1 MKAYDFKKMW
11 IDYFVSKG
19 HKEIENAPLIPENDP
34 SVLFTTAGMHPLVPY
49 LLGNPHPAGRKLT
62 NSQTCLR
69 TNDIDSVGDSSHLT
83 CFEMLGR
90 WSLGE
95 YFKEE
100 AINTSYDFLVN
111 YLKLDPKRISV
122 TCFAGDEDSP
132 KDEESASAWKKLGL
146 TDDQIYFY
154 GKEDNWWG
162 LETGPC
168 GPDSEIFYDMKPNEA
183 KCGVDCGPSC
193 HCGKYMEIGNNV
205 FMQYFKHENG
215 TYTPLK
221 QKNVDTGFGLERIYC
236 LIEGYNNVYDT
247 ELFLPIL
254 KLIKELSVNYDA
266 SSARMIADHTRSAC
280 LLIKDGVVP
289 SNVGQG
295 YVLRRMIRKC
305 VRHLRKL
312 GIPKEKYEDI
322 IKSTIDNGTATKLY
336 PALKEKEEIILTEI
350 LKETKKFMNTLGDGE
365 KKFNQMARNL
375 KNNNLTILSG
385 EDSFKLYDTY
395 GFPIEMTQE
404 LAKENGLEVDIEA
417 FYKKFEAHQAIS
429 KKGNDQAF
437 KGGLAETNEITTA
450 YHTATHLLHKALKI
464 VLGEHVHQAGSNITV
479 ERMRFDFPNP
489 VKVSPEQLKEVEK
502 IVNDKIKEAIPVE
515 KYEVTNQEADKMGAI
530 GLFDSKYGNVVNV
543 YKIGDFSIEKCGG
556 PHVSNTKELGEF
568 KILKEEGIGAGM
580 RRIKAILVKK

>member
-69 TNDIDSVGDSSHLT
+69 TNDIDSVGDASHLT

-100 AINTSYDFLVN
+100 AIKTSYEFLVN

-132 KDEESASAWKKLGL
+132 RDEESAAAWRSLGFN
-146 TDDQIYFY
+146 DDQIYFY

-162 LETGPC
+162 LATGPC
-168 GPDSEIFYDMKPNEA
+168 GPDSEIFYDMKPNQP
-183 KCGVDCGPSC
+183 KCSPDCGPAC
-193 HCGKYMEIGNNV
+193 NCGKYMEIGNNV
-205 FMQYFKHENG
+205 FMQYYKHEDG
-215 TYTPLK
+215 SYTPLK
-221 QKNVDTGFGLERIYC
+221 QRNVDTGFGLERIYC

-254 KLIKELSVNYDA
+254 KLIEKLSTNYNMN
-266 SSARMIADHTRSAC
+266 SARMIADHTRSAC

-312 GIPKEKYEDI
+312 GIAKEQYEDI
-322 IKSTIDNGTATKLY
+322 IKATIDNGVEIKLY
-336 PALKEKEEIILTEI
+336 PVLKEKEELILTEM

-375 KNNNLTILSG
+375 KNNNLTTLSG

-404 LAKENGLEVDIEA
+404 LAKENGLEVDLDA
-417 FYKKFEAHQAIS
+417 FYKRFEEHQAVS
-429 KKGNDQAF
+429 KKGSDQAF

-464 VLGEHVHQAGSNITV
+464 VLGDHVHQAGSNITV

-489 VKVSPEQLKEVEK
+489 VKVTPEQLAEVER
-502 IVNDKIKEAIPVE
+502 IVNEKINQAIPVE
-515 KYEVTNQEADKMGAI
+515 KYEVTNEEADKMGAI

-556 PHVSNTKELGEF
+556 PHVLNTKDLGEF
-568 KILKEEGIGAGM
+568 KIQKEEGIGAGM
-580 RRIKAILVKK
+580 RRIKAVLIKK

>member
-69 TNDIDSVGDSSHLT
+69 TNDIDSVGDASHLT

-100 AINTSYDFLVN
+100 AIKTSYEFLVN

-122 TCFAGDEDSP
+122 TCFAGDKDSP
-132 KDEESASAWKKLGL
+132 RDEESAAAWRSLGFN
-146 TDDQIYFY
+146 DDQIYFY

-162 LETGPC
+162 LATGPC
-168 GPDSEIFYDMKPNEA
+168 GPDSEIFYDMKPNQP
-183 KCGVDCGPSC
+183 KCGPDCGPAC
-193 HCGKYMEIGNNV
+193 NCGKYMEIGNNV
-205 FMQYFKHENG
+205 FMQYYKHEDG
-215 TYTPLK
+215 SYTPLK
-221 QKNVDTGFGLERIYC
+221 QRNVDTGFGLERIYC

-254 KLIKELSVNYDA
+254 KLIEKLSTNYNMN
-266 SSARMIADHTRSAC
+266 SARMIADHTRSAC
-280 LLIKDGVVP
+280 LLIKDGVIP

-312 GIPKEKYEDI
+312 GIAKEQYEDI
-322 IKSTIDNGTATKLY
+322 IKATIDNGVEIKLY
-336 PALKEKEEIILTEI
+336 PVLKEKEELILTEM

-375 KNNNLTILSG
+375 KNNNLTTLSG

-404 LAKENGLEVDIEA
+404 LAKENGLEVDIDA
-417 FYKKFEAHQAIS
+417 FYKRFEEHQAVS
-429 KKGNDQAF
+429 KKGSDQAF

-464 VLGEHVHQAGSNITV
+464 VLGDHVHQAGSNITV

-489 VKVSPEQLKEVEK
+489 VKVTPEQLAEVER
-502 IVNDKIKEAIPVE
+502 IVNEKINQAIPVE
-515 KYEVTNQEADKMGAI
+515 KYEVTNEEADKMGAI

-556 PHVSNTKELGEF
+556 PHVVNTKDLGEF
-568 KILKEEGIGAGM
+568 KIQKEEGIGAGM
-580 RRIKAILVKK
+580 RRIKAVLIKK

>member
-69 TNDIDSVGDSSHLT
+69 TNDIDSVGDASHLT

-100 AINTSYDFLVN
+100 AIKTSYEFLVN

-132 KDEESASAWKKLGL
+132 RDEESAAAWRSLGFN
-146 TDDQIYFY
+146 DDQIYFY

-162 LETGPC
+162 LATGPC
-168 GPDSEIFYDMKPNEA
+168 GPDSEIFYDMKPNQP
-183 KCGVDCGPSC
+183 KCGPDCGPAC
-193 HCGKYMEIGNNV
+193 NCGKYMEIGNNV
-205 FMQYFKHENG
+205 FMQYYKHEDG
-215 TYTPLK
+215 SYTPLK
-221 QKNVDTGFGLERIYC
+221 QRNVDTGFGLERIYC

-254 KLIKELSVNYDA
+254 KLIEKLSTNYNMN
-266 SSARMIADHTRSAC
+266 SARMIADHTRSAC

-312 GIPKEKYEDI
+312 GIAKEQYEDI
-322 IKSTIDNGTATKLY
+322 IKATIDNGVEIKLY
-336 PALKEKEEIILTEI
+336 PVLKEKEELILTEM

-375 KNNNLTILSG
+375 KNNNLTTLSG

-404 LAKENGLEVDIEA
+404 LAKENGLEVDLDA
-417 FYKKFEAHQAIS
+417 FYKRFEEHQAVS
-429 KKGNDQAF
+429 KKGSDQAF

-464 VLGEHVHQAGSNITV
+464 VLGDHVHQAGSNITV

-489 VKVSPEQLKEVEK
+489 VKVTPEQLAEVER
-502 IVNDKIKEAIPVE
+502 IVNEKINQAIPVE
-515 KYEVTNQEADKMGAI
+515 KYEVTNEEADKMGAI

-556 PHVSNTKELGEF
+556 PHVLNTKDLGEF
-568 KILKEEGIGAGM
+568 KIQKEEGIGAGM
-580 RRIKAILVKK
+580 RRIKAVLIKK